1 MELQDYLNTNFPG
14 LVLKPSLYSQWN
26 NRLHFEL
33 AKGLYQMNNR
43 TDELNQN
50 YFNAVYN
57 QALTLFN
64 MIFSDEDTMFLVTN
78 IHQTKQDTKKSI
90 RKMKVYRHY
99 IKNKTIRF
107 QLRQKTVSYLL
118 DEEDY
123 YFSSQFSLECKKQDI
138 SYPLLIKAICNQ
150 DFSSLKPTISTP
162 DYSYNPEVFFIN
174 VTKNVIFY
182 IYDDRGCEIIAT
194 NKEIIRLIY
203 KEYSDWIDEDSRKEI
218 DEQFVITEEET

>member
-33 AKGLYQMNNR
+33 AKGLYQMKNE
-43 TDELNQN
+43 TDEINQN
-50 YFNAVYN
+50 YFNIVYN

-64 MIFSDEDTMFLVTN
+64 AIFSDEDTMFLVTN
-78 IHQTKQDTKKSI
+78 VHQTKQDTKKSI

-107 QLRQKTVSYLL
+107 QLRQKTVSYLF

-123 YFSSQFSLECKKQDI
+123 YSSSQFSLECQKQDI

-150 DFSSLKPTISTP
+150 DFP
-162 DYSYNPEVFFIN
+162 
-174 VTKNVIFY
+174 
-182 IYDDRGCEIIAT
+182 
-194 NKEIIRLIY
+194 
-203 KEYSDWIDEDSRKEI
+203 
-218 DEQFVITEEET
+218 